1 MKPTKICPCC
11 EKGELFQKTETVTM
25 NHKGNEKEILSKYKL
40 CDYCNSEIADSDDLS
55 FNKEQSLKL
64 KKEIDK
70 KEGYESENY

>member
-1 MKPTKICPCC
+1 MKPEKICPCC
-11 EKGELFQKTETVTM
+11 EKRELFQKAETVIM
-25 NHKGNEKEILSKYKL
+25 NHKGKKKEILSKYEL
-40 CDYCNSEIADSDDLS
+40 CDYCNSEIADSGDLS